1 MAVDHELPY
10 NGVIPFRKY
19 YAGYLRG
26 LPNVAA
32 VRSEL
37 MQLKDYSAVVD
48 RLNRYVKDNEHSVP
62 ALNH

>member
-1 MAVDHELPY
+1 MSVEHELPY

-26 LPNVAA
+26 LPNVAV

-37 MQLKDYSAVVD
+37 MKLQEYTAVVD
-48 RLNRYVKDNEHSVP
+48 RLNRYLEEH
-62 ALNH
+62 AHMEITA